1 MIIGHQILNGA
12 ANNEKYSAY
21 NTEHTSRLKFYDA
34 QRGQTQASARYPKV
48 RSKFD
53 QLLVGQRKNN

>member
-12 ANNEKYSAY
+12 GNNEKYSAY
-21 NTEHTSRLKFYDA
+21 NTEHTSRLKCYDA

-48 RSKFD
+48 NSKFD
-53 QLLVGQRKNN
+53 QLLGQRKNN